1 MGLQNYATSSGCLR
15 HQFRITTPPVPDDYA
30 TSSGW
35 LRHKFRMTT
44 LPVPET
50 YNVSPPPSRKAGSGM
65 GKCVVILLLILY
77 LYCIYILKLI
87 KTFTKKEKYIYI
99 VVFTTKRSQ
108 AEVFTVYFSLNYLE
122 CNNYNIHSALGPLAW
137 VNAPS
142 ILYTLHWVK
151 SMSADVYLYSDY
163 AGQPE
168 VSSPYWSLNTA
179 LLASQPYTR
188 RFRISRLAPVLKKNT
203 QVLYQVWE
211 P

>member
-1 MGLQNYATSSGCLR
+1 MGLQNYATSSGCLG

-108 AEVFTVYFSLNYLE
+108 AEVFTVYFSLKYLE
-122 CNNYNIHSALGPLAW
+122 CNNYNIHSALCPLAW

-142 ILYTLHWVK
+142 LYIHLTESK
-151 SMSADVYLYSDY
+151 QCPPTFISTS
-163 AGQPE
+163 
-168 VSSPYWSLNTA
+168 TT
-179 LLASQPYTR
+179 LASRKLAHPTGAWILPY
-188 RFRISRLAPVLKKNT
+188 
-203 QVLYQVWE
+203 
-211 P
+211 